1 MTTALLTSASAMYT
15 HQQQQQQ
22 QQAQPSG
29 RNSILKQQGSVK
41 GDKRVS
47 IQQTSSSNHNN
58 NNNNNNNAKS
68 ATNVEYISEGAGSKV
83 RLTAKPPAEPRPAS
97 LIITRSDSN
106 SQFQLLR
113 SSSVD
118 YDDVEAQEH
127 RTTIRTT
134 LLEQQEEDEAAP
146 FVFTARK

>member
-15 HQQQQQQ
+15 HQQQQQ

-83 RLTAKPPAEPRPAS
+83 RLTAKPPAGPRPAS

-134 LLEQQEEDEAAP
+134 LLEQQEEDEA
-146 FVFTARK
+146 FVLTARK

>member
-15 HQQQQQQ
+15 HQQQQQ

-83 RLTAKPPAEPRPAS
+83 RLTAKPPAGPRPAS
-97 LIITRSDSN
+97 LIITRSDSS

>member
-1 MTTALLTSASAMYT
+1 MYT
-15 HQQQQQQ
+15 HQQQQQ

-29 RNSILKQQGSVK
+29 RNSILKQQGSLK

-47 IQQTSSSNHNN
+47 IQQTSSSNHNNN

-83 RLTAKPPAEPRPAS
+83 RLTAKPPAGLRPAS
-97 LIITRSDSN
+97 LIITRSDSS

>member
-1 MTTALLTSASAMYT
+1 MYT
-15 HQQQQQQ
+15 HQQQQQ

-29 RNSILKQQGSVK
+29 RNSILKQQGSLK

-58 NNNNNNNAKS
+58 NNNNNNNKAKS

-83 RLTAKPPAEPRPAS
+83 RLTAKPPAGLRPAS
-97 LIITRSDSN
+97 LIITRSDSS

>member
-15 HQQQQQQ
+15 HQQQQQ

-68 ATNVEYISEGAGSKV
+68 AKNVEYISEGAGSKV
-83 RLTAKPPAEPRPAS
+83 RLTAKPPEGPRPAS
-97 LIITRSDSN
+97 LIITRSDSS